1 MPQSPCPSLLDW
13 PTIEIPKKFTVS
25 MFRVTVITISL
36 MVESVT
42 EDIDPARFKR
52 AGTLRFDRFL
62 GRCRKF
68 WRETEV

>member
-13 PTIEIPKKFTVS
+13 PTIEIPKKLTVS

-52 AGTLRFDRFL
+52 AGTFRFDRFFGL
-62 GRCRKF
+62 CRKF
-68 WRETEV
+68 